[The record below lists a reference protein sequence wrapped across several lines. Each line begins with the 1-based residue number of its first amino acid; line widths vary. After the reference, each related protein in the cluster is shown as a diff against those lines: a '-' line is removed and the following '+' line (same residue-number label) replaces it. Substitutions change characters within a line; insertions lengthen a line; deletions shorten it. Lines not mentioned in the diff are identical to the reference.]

1 MPTLDDSPTESVSQA
16 ATDPLLTDHPVVA
29 VQPFTFGNSIIAP
42 GERMVVDIPFGKLY
56 THTELNIGAHVLH
69 GKKPGPVLLIT
80 AALHGDEI
88 NGVEICRR
96 LLKLVKVGSLRG
108 TLVVVPIVNTYGF
121 VQQSR
126 YLPDRR
132 DLNRS
137 FPGSEK
143 GSLGSRMAW
152 QFTDRILKKCTHVID
167 LHTGAIHRSNLPQ
180 VRATS
185 RDKMSLKMA
194 ESFNAPIIIKAASR
208 DGTMRGTANNL
219 GLPIILYEAGEALRF
234 DEASIKIGVR
244 GILNVMHS
252 LGMLRTVR
260 KQDKTKSLFSKKSS
274 WLRAEHDGIARY
286 YFGLG
291 QKVNVGDTL
300 AHIYSPYSDFEVAV
314 VASFSGI
321 IIGRNNLPLINEGEA
336 LFHIAEVSELEEA
349 EKTIDAISDE
359 ADSAMPA
366 VLGGD
371 LGLV

>member
-1 MPTLDDSPTESVSQA
+1 MTESDVTRA
-16 ATDPLLTDHPVVA
+16 ATT
-29 VQPFTFGNSIIAP
+29 QPTAEPFEFGDSIIAP
-42 GERMVVDIPFGKLY
+42 GSRAVVDIPFGKLY
-56 THTELNIGAHVLH
+56 THTELNIGAHVIH
-69 GKKPGPVLLIT
+69 GKRPGPVLLIT

-96 LLKLVKVGSLRG
+96 LLKLPKINTLRG
-108 TLVVVPIVNTYGF
+108 TLIVVPIVNTYGF

-185 RDKMSLKMA
+185 RDKVSLKMA

-219 GLPIILYEAGEALRF
+219 GIPIILYEAGEALRF
-234 DEASIKIGVR
+234 DEQSIKIGVR
-244 GILNVMHS
+244 GIVNVMHS
-252 LGMLRTVR
+252 LGMLRSVR
-260 KQDKTKSLFSKKSS
+260 KQEKTQSLFSKKSS
-274 WLRAEHDGIARY
+274 WVRAEHDGIARY

-291 QKVNVGDTL
+291 QKVGVGDVL

-314 VASFSGI
+314 TATFSGI

-359 ADSAMPA
+359 VDSAMPA
-366 VLGGD
+366 VLGGEF
-371 LGLV
+371 GLV